1 MSCPV
6 VPTTALRTALEVGV
20 HLLDDAEAVDSATGG
35 ADRWR
40 RSRCRPRRKR
50 RWRPAGCCAG
60 AGPPLPLEQELLRGR
75 VSGTAVH
82 LLWAPGG
89 IRRPATAAVRRRRP
103 HDRRSARRV
112 RPQALPERAGGCSP
126 PTDSSDEPT
135 QVLSGRPLASNRGN
149 RTGVTGVHARSGPAG
164 HARGCWRVTGALR
177 RLPSLVVRRHLAR
190 RLHRPL
196 VDSAASLKGSEARRG
211 AAGDCVDF
219 CDAAGGSTA
228 GYARVS
234 TESPVVGG
242 AAGRAD

>member
-177 RLPSLVVRRHLAR
+177 RLPSLVVRRR
-190 RLHRPL
+190 RVRQPKRSPIYL
-196 VDSAASLKGSEARRG
+196 VASPKWVRSSAWQ
-211 AAGDCVDF
+211 
-219 CDAAGGSTA
+219 GG
-228 GYARVS
+228 
-234 TESPVVGG
+234 
-242 AAGRAD
+242 